1 MIIKCF
7 YFLNKIIDVLLSV
20 CININNYNCILIIN
34 ITKFIDTEIFISI
47 KYYNHQI
54 PEFQEVKE

>member
-7 YFLNKIIDVLLSV
+7 YFLNKIIDVLLSAY
-20 CININNYNCILIIN
+20 ININNYNCILIIN
-34 ITKFIDTEIFISI
+34 ITKFIDTEIFVSI